1 VSESIISIIKKQSFT
16 NDDLPQESLI
26 GQEAIEISSAD
37 SFEVFMV
44 DLVSAIQDVRR
55 REALDL
61 SLTPNEISLFDQAKS
76 MFGD

>member
-1 VSESIISIIKKQSFT
+1 MSESIISIIKKESFT
-16 NDDLPQESLI
+16 NDDIPQEASI
-26 GQEAIEISSAD
+26 GQETIEISGAD
-37 SFEVFMV
+37 SFEVFMM

-61 SLTPNEISLFDQAKS
+61 SLTPNEISLFDKAKY